1 MGERD
6 LPSLTG
12 ADAFDL
18 LVAEGFPY
26 GEVAGALDALIA
38 RGLRLQQGDKGVL
51 LTAGEIE
58 ALRASLRLDPG

>member
-1 MGERD
+1 MGERY
-6 LPSLTG
+6 LYSLTG
-12 ADAFDL
+12 TEAFDL

-51 LTAGEIE
+51 LTAAEVE
-58 ALRASLRLDPG
+58 ALRATLGRRA